1 MKTVHNTQARDYSH
15 VIQTFWPLLKLS
27 PYRDNSAGRVEG
39 RCGRLH
45 LPTKKPKQQKN
56 KKKHHF
62 YKAGAETVEQKQRLR
77 RTNTKEQEQGCPA
90 SHHGHMHR
98 VSVCITVHGHGADAH
113 LLGRA
118 HHTACNLSSIGD
130 QHLVYP
136 SNPWTRHARQFRVS
150 LFFFPRQQQQQ
161 LS

>member
-56 KKKHHF
+56 KKKHNF
-62 YKAGAETVEQKQRLR
+62 YKAGAETVEQKQWLR
-77 RTNTKEQEQGCPA
+77 RTNTEEQDRDVLRLTMATCIECLSA
-90 SHHGHMHR
+90 S
-98 VSVCITVHGHGADAH
+98 
-113 LLGRA
+113 LY
-118 HHTACNLSSIGD
+118 TATERTPIFLAVRI
-130 QHLVYP
+130 
-136 SNPWTRHARQFRVS
+136 TRHAISPRLAISTLSILPTPGQDMQDNLESRF
-150 LFFFPRQQQQQ
+150 FFFPRQQQQQ